1 MLANLRSATVF
12 GVEASL
18 VHVEVDVSFGLPT
31 FNMVGL
37 PDSTIRESR
46 DRVRSAIRNSGYEFP
61 AHRITVNLAPA
72 DVRKRGTSF
81 DLPIAIGILAASG
94 ATGGR
99 GFEEAIVLGEL
110 SLDGSLQPVRGV
122 LPMALT
128 ARERGVSLLLP
139 DASAAEASVVPDLDV
154 GVVGTLAEAVEALAH
169 PDRRRRVPRVPFRP
183 SVDPADGDL
192 DDVKGQTFA
201 RRALEIAAAGRHN
214 LLFVGPPGAG
224 KTLMARRLGGILPPP
239 SFEEAL
245 ETSAI
250 HSVVGLLPD
259 RAGLLCHRPF
269 RAPHHSASDVA
280 IIGGGRDPHPGEVS
294 LAHNGV
300 LFLDEVPEFPRR
312 ALEALRQPLEDG
324 AVSISRVAGTARF
337 PARFVLVAAMNPCPC
352 GHAGDPVR
360 ECRCTPNQVNRYHA
374 RLSGPLRD
382 RFDLTVPVAAVPVSA
397 LTGATPGEPSAVV
410 RRRVE
415 AARAVQAARRDSSG
429 LWLNG
434 DLPPASLERVCRLE
448 DAATRLLEH
457 AAARFGLTARGYDR
471 VRRVARTVADL
482 EDSPLILAGHLA
494 ESLQYREKRARQHRG
509 ETGAS
514 APP

>member
-1 MLANLRSATVF
+1 MLAKLRSATVF
-12 GVEASL
+12 GVEAAL
-18 VHVEVDVSFGLPT
+18 VHVEADVSFGLLT

-183 SVDPADGDL
+183 SVDPAEGDL

-360 ECRCTPNQVNRYHA
+360 ECRCTPNQVKPLPRPVVRPAQGSLRPDRPGCRRAGLGPDRRHA
-374 RLSGPLRD
+374 R
-382 RFDLTVPVAAVPVSA
+382 
-397 LTGATPGEPSAVV
+397 GAV
-410 RRRVE
+410 RRRSS
-415 AARAVQAARRDSSG
+415 ARRGGAGGASRTPRFVGALAQRRSA
-429 LWLNG
+429 
-434 DLPPASLERVCRLE
+434 ASLAGTGLSPGRRG
-448 DAATRLLEH
+448 DTAA
-457 AAARFGLTARGYDR
+457 GARG
-471 VRRVARTVADL
+471 
-482 EDSPLILAGHLA
+482 
-494 ESLQYREKRARQHRG
+494 
-509 ETGAS
+509 GAFR
-514 APP
+514 PHGPRL